1 VPEREE
7 KYRVHGK
14 QGIGKK
20 ELEFR
25 KIGRIK
31 SEKKGIGRNVYLT
44 GGIKKLHDIVD
55 NILLPAHEFE
65 AA

>member
-1 VPEREE
+1 L
-7 KYRVHGK
+7 
-14 QGIGKK
+14 K
-20 ELEFR
+20 ELREG
-25 KIGRIK
+25 KNWKGRIL
-31 SEKKGIGRNVYLT
+31 EDVYLT

>member
-1 VPEREE
+1 L
-7 KYRVHGK
+7 
-14 QGIGKK
+14 K
-20 ELEFR
+20 ESRKNLDKNTSKRRILED
-25 KIGRIK
+25 
-31 SEKKGIGRNVYLT
+31 VYLT